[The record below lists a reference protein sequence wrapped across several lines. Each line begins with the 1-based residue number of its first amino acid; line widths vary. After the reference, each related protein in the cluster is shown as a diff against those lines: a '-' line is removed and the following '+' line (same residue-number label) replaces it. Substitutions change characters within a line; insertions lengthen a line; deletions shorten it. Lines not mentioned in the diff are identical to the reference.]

1 MLTISRLIDTDP
13 LGAHLD
19 YFGLADNTGIGGLTG
34 RSTEVNSG
42 WLQSGKSAQEAVAE
56 KPFAD
61 LDAIWG
67 KGIIN
72 GDQYVQIVYL
82 TL

>member
-1 MLTISRLIDTDP
+1 MLVTTRDRVEKLKS
-13 LGAHLD
+13 A
-19 YFGLADNTGIGGLTG
+19 
-34 RSTEVNSG
+34 
-42 WLQSGKSAQEAVAE
+42 GKSAQEAVAE

-67 KGIIN
+67 TGIIN

>member
-1 MLTISRLIDTDP
+1 MIAATKILSLCDNDT
-13 LGAHLD
+13 
-19 YFGLADNTGIGGLTG
+19 
-34 RSTEVNSG
+34 
-42 WLQSGKSAQEAVAE
+42 

-72 GDQYVQIVYL
+72 GDQFVQVVI
-82 TL
+82 